1 MAVNFLNNIDLNN
14 NQLLNARVHV
24 NGSAPAGAG
33 KGSIW
38 LNSSTN
44 ELNFHN
50 GTEFISV
57 IDDTTIAN
65 TNTQN
70 VFATSFV
77 DSSNDVLLR
86 LTKSGASSGTQDIKF
101 VAGSNVT
108 LTPSGTN
115 LTITSANTQNSA
127 ATTIAMFSGSGVIS
141 LAANGTISSSAEA
154 NVATNLS
161 KTTSTTNVTV
171 NSSTGDNIAL
181 GAASTSVA
189 GVMTKAMFD
198 KLNGIETSATAD
210 QTAAQIRTAVG
221 TGNSNFVPAAP
232 SSATTKFLRGDGSF
246 QVPSYTTN
254 TDTNV
259 DVSTLETRLGQI
271 NSNVTIGN
279 SSSVNTTI
287 SGDLIVNGDTTTV
300 TSTTV
305 AIGDNMMLM
314 AKDNSANSKD
324 IGWYGKIVAEGAKY
338 PSMFYDAS
346 SGVAAP
352 TFQVG
357 LATTEPGAAT
367 SSIAV
372 KGIINANLTGNVT
385 GALTGNAST
394 ATTLASTRTF
404 RTNLAST
411 STANFNGAANAT
423 PGVTGTLGAG
433 NGGTGLTSIT
443 TLLNS
448 NVTKSSLG
456 LVIGTNVQAYD
467 AQLDTLAGMT
477 SGEINAFAALT
488 ATEIG
493 KIDGLTPTTTELNY
507 VDGVTSAIQTQL
519 NAKQA
524 TISSSNRVNATNV
537 GTGVISNTEL
547 NYLNG
552 VTSAIQTQLNT
563 ITSANLKITK
573 KISGT
578 GSATSFTVT
587 HSFGTPRVM
596 TQLLDYGDNG
606 TGATY
611 DVVHA
616 DIRRNS
622 DNAVDVVFGIAP
634 LATQDYLVLITKMP
648 AIS

>member
-38 LNSSTN
+38 LDSSTN

-50 GTEFISV
+50 GTTFVSV
-57 IDDTTIAN
+57 MDDTTIS
-65 TNTQN
+65 NTQN

-115 LTITSANTQNSA
+115 LTIASANTQNSA

-141 LAANGTISSSAEA
+141 LAANGTISSSAQA

-161 KTTSTTNVTV
+161 KTTTTTNVTV

-198 KLNGIETSATAD
+198 KLSGIETSATAD

-254 TDTNV
+254 TDV
-259 DVSTLETRLGQI
+259 DVSVGNLETRLSQI
-271 NSNVTIGN
+271 NSNITIGN

-287 SGDLIVNGDTTTV
+287 SGDLIVNGDTTTI
-300 TSTTV
+300 TSSIV
-305 AIGDNMMLM
+305 AIGDNMMKM
-314 AKDNSANSKD
+314 AKDNAANSVD
-324 IGWYGKIVAEGAKY
+324 IGWYGKIVSTGNKF
-338 PSMFYDAS
+338 PTMFYDAS
-346 SGVAAP
+346 TGVEAP
-352 TFQVG
+352 VFNVG
-357 LATTEPGAAT
+357 IATTEPGAAGT
-367 SSIAV
+367 TIAV
-372 KGIINANLTGNVT
+372 KGTVNANLTGNVT
-385 GALTGNAST
+385 GALAGNATT

-411 STANFNGAANAT
+411 STANFNGSANAT
-423 PGVTGTLGAG
+423 PGVTGTLAAG
-433 NGGTGLTSIT
+433 NGGTGLTAIT

-456 LVIGTNVQAYD
+456 LVIGTDVQAYD
-467 AQLDTLAGMT
+467 AQLATLAGMT

-488 ATEIG
+488 DTEIA

-519 NAKQA
+519 NA
-524 TISSSNRVNATNV
+524 
-537 GTGVISNTEL
+537 
-547 NYLNG
+547 
-552 VTSAIQTQLNT
+552 
-563 ITSANLKITK
+563 ITSANLKKTKLLSGSTATTYTITH
-573 KISGT
+573 GF
-578 GSATSFTVT
+578 A
-587 HSFGTPRVM
+587 TPRVM
-596 TQLLDYGDNG
+596 VQLLDYGNAG

-611 DVVHA
+611 DVVYT
-616 DIRRNS
+616 DIKRNS
-622 DNAVDVVFGIAP
+622 DNAVDVVFGSAP
-634 LATQDYLVLITKMP
+634 GTSQDYLVLITKMP

>member
-38 LNSSTN
+38 LDSSTN

-50 GTEFISV
+50 GTTFVSV
-57 IDDTTIAN
+57 MDDTTIS
-65 TNTQN
+65 NTQN

-108 LTPSGTN
+108 LTPSGVN
-115 LTITSANTQNSA
+115 MTIASANTQNSA

-141 LAANGTISSSAEA
+141 LAANGTISSSAQA

-198 KLNGIETSATAD
+198 KLSGIETSATAD

-259 DVSTLETRLGQI
+259 DVTTLEVRLGQI
-271 NSNVTIGN
+271 NSNITIGN

-287 SGDLIVNGDTTTV
+287 SGDLIVNGDTTTI
-300 TSTTV
+300 TSSIV
-305 AIGDNMMLM
+305 AIGDNMMKM
-314 AKDNSANSKD
+314 AKDNAANSVD
-324 IGWYGKIVAEGAKY
+324 IGWYGKIVSTGNKF
-338 PSMFYDAS
+338 PTMFYDAS
-346 SGVAAP
+346 TGVEAP
-352 TFQVG
+352 VFNVG
-357 LATTEPGAAT
+357 IATTEPGAAGT
-367 SSIAV
+367 TIAV
-372 KGIINANLTGNVT
+372 KGTVNANLTGNVT
-385 GALTGNAST
+385 GALAGNATT
-394 ATTLASTRTF
+394 ATTLASNRTF

-411 STANFNGAANAT
+411 STANFNGSANAT
-423 PGVTGTLGAG
+423 PGVTGTLAAG
-433 NGGTGLTSIT
+433 NGGTGLTAIT

-456 LVIGTNVQAYD
+456 LVIGTDVQAYD
-467 AQLDTLAGMT
+467 AQLATLAGMT

-488 ATEIG
+488 DTEIA

-519 NAKQA
+519 NA
-524 TISSSNRVNATNV
+524 
-537 GTGVISNTEL
+537 
-547 NYLNG
+547 
-552 VTSAIQTQLNT
+552 
-563 ITSANLKITK
+563 ITSANLKKTK
-573 KISGT
+573 LLSGST
-578 GSATSFTVT
+578 ATTYTIT
-587 HSFGTPRVM
+587 HSFATPRVM
-596 TQLLDYGDNG
+596 VQLLDYGNNG
-606 TGATY
+606 SGATY

-616 DIRRNS
+616 DVKRSS
-622 DNAVDVVFGIAP
+622 DNAVSVVFGTAP
-634 LATQDYLVLITKMP
+634 GTSQDYLVLITKMP